1 MNAIF
6 SNIGMSLP
14 VTNPVLIFSL
24 VLFVILFAPF
34 VSEKFKLPNII
45 VMILAG
51 VILGEHGV
59 GVLTRDASF
68 ELYGTVGMV
77 YIMFLAGI
85 EMDVTDFKKNRKAGV
100 FFGGITFI
108 LPMLIGT
115 VSSYFLLQY
124 LPHHELPHDANIV
137 SASEMTSQYYL
148 LVASLLLASM
158 YASHTLISYPIVSK
172 YGVNKNR
179 SISIT
184 IGGTMIATTLSLLV
198 LAVIVG
204 MAKGQINSFFW
215 VRMGIAICIFLFI
228 IGLRMCQKGSP
239 NRHIL
244 LLITTIFS
252 SRECFVFFI
261 EQKNREIFGDSEKGR
276 YLCGRIVLFRLNY
289 NEKIIIGFCFCM
301 PYADAGCSGCPEGE
315 IRGSKAYDQ
324 RLRGGDTVPSFGRGF
339 GNERVAECYGSCV
352 EPSEEGQGVRCGR
365 NAERRPEERFY
376 PP

>member
-1 MNAIF
+1 MDTIF
-6 SNIGMSLP
+6 SHIGMSLP

-24 VLFVILFAPF
+24 VLFVILLAPF
-34 VSEKFKLPNII
+34 VSEKLKLPNII

-51 VILGEHGV
+51 IILGEHGI
-59 GVLTRDASF
+59 GVLTRDSSF

-85 EMDVTDFKKNRKAGV
+85 EMDITDFKKNRKAGV

-108 LPMLIGT
+108 LPMVIGT
-115 VSSYFLLQY
+115 LSSYFLLQY
-124 LPHHELPHDANIV
+124 IPHHEVPYDATV
-137 SASEMTSQYYL
+137 TEASEMTSQYYL

-228 IGLRMCQKGSP
+228 IVF
-239 NRHIL
+239 NRL
-244 LLITTIFS
+244 G
-252 SRECFVFFI
+252 VF
-261 EQKNREIFGDSEKGR
+261 
-276 YLCGRIVLFRLNY
+276 
-289 NEKIIIGFCFCM
+289 
-301 PYADAGCSGCPEGE
+301 
-315 IRGSKAYDQ
+315 
-324 RLRGGDTVPSFGRGF
+324 
-339 GNERVAECYGSCV
+339 
-352 EPSEEGQGVRCGR
+352 
-365 NAERRPEERFY
+365 
-376 PP
+376 